1 MLTIMTEED
10 TTNKI
15 GKYFGWVAWII
26 AIVILVIFFQQLL
39 EQQYNP
45 NSSPSSYTNH
55 NGLNEVHLKRNKQ
68 GHYLTGGKIN
78 QQPVIFLL
86 DTGATDVSIPE
97 HIAERLNLQRYNK
110 YQVSTANGNTYV
122 YRSIINE
129 LNIGKI
135 TLYNVEANINP
146 SFKSDEIL
154 LGMSALKQLE
164 LHQSGNTLK
173 LREQN

>member
-1 MLTIMTEED
+1 MTEED

-15 GKYFGWVAWII
+15 GKYFVWVAWII
-26 AIVILVIFFQQLL
+26 AIGMLVFFFQGLL
-39 EQQYNP
+39 DTQQNP
-45 NSSPSSYTNH
+45 NSSPTSYLSD

-68 GHYLTGGKIN
+68 GHYVTTGKIN
-78 QQPVIFLL
+78 QQSVIFLL

-97 HIAERLNLQRYNK
+97 HIAENLNLPRYNK

-122 YRSIINE
+122 YRSVINA
-129 LNIGKI
+129 LKIGDI

>member
-1 MLTIMTEED
+1 MTQED

-15 GKYFGWVAWII
+15 GKYFGWIAWII
-26 AIVILVIFFQQLL
+26 AIGMLVFFFQELL
-39 EQQYNP
+39 DKQQNP
-45 NSSPSSYTNH
+45 NSSPTSYLSE
-55 NGLNEVHLKRNKQ
+55 NGLNEVYLKRNKQ
-68 GHYLTGGKIN
+68 GHYITSGKIN
-78 QQPVIFLL
+78 QQSVIFLL

-97 HIAERLNLQRYNK
+97 HIADKLNLPRYNK
-110 YQVSTANGNTYV
+110 YQVSTANGYTYV
-122 YRSIINE
+122 YRSVINE
-129 LNIGKI
+129 LKIGDI

>member
-1 MLTIMTEED
+1 MTEED

-15 GKYFGWVAWII
+15 GKYFVWVAWII
-26 AIVILVIFFQQLL
+26 AIGMLVFFFQGLL
-39 EQQYNP
+39 DTQQNP
-45 NSSPSSYTNH
+45 NSSPTSYLSD

-68 GHYLTGGKIN
+68 GHYVTTGKIN
-78 QQPVIFLL
+78 QQSVIFLL

-97 HIAERLNLQRYNK
+97 HIAENLNLPRYNK

-122 YRSIINE
+122 YRSVINE
-129 LNIGKI
+129 LKIGDI

>member
-1 MLTIMTEED
+1 MTEED

-15 GKYFGWVAWII
+15 GKYFGWISWVI
-26 AIVILVIFFQQLL
+26 AIGLLVFFFQKLL
-39 EQQYNP
+39 DKQYNP
-45 NSSPSSYTNH
+45 NSSPNSYLSD
-55 NGLNEVHLKRNKQ
+55 NGLNEVQLKRNKQ
-68 GHYLTGGKIN
+68 GHYLTTGRIN
-78 QQPVIFLL
+78 QQSVLFLL

-97 HIAERLNLQRYNK
+97 HIAEKLNLARYNK

-122 YRSIINE
+122 YRSVINE
-129 LNIGKI
+129 LSIGDI

-154 LGMSALKQLE
+154 LGMSALKHLE
-164 LHQSGNTLK
+164 LHQTGNTLK

>member
-1 MLTIMTEED
+1 MTEED

-15 GKYFGWVAWII
+15 GKYFGWITWVI
-26 AIVILVIFFQQLL
+26 AITILVVFFQQLL
-39 EQQYNP
+39 EKQQNP
-45 NSSPSSYTNH
+45 NSSPSSYITQ

-68 GHYLTGGKIN
+68 GHYVTAGNIN
-78 QQPVIFLL
+78 QKPVVFLL
-86 DTGATDVSIPE
+86 DTGATEVSIPE
-97 HIAERLNLQRYNK
+97 HIAEKLNLPRYNK

-122 YRSIINE
+122 YRSVINE
-129 LNIGKI
+129 LTIGEI
-135 TLYNVEANINP
+135 ALYNVEANINP
-146 SFKSDEIL
+146 SFNSDEIL

>member
-1 MLTIMTEED
+1 MTEED

-15 GKYFGWVAWII
+15 GKYFVWVAWII
-26 AIVILVIFFQQLL
+26 AIGMLVFVFQELL
-39 EQQYNP
+39 GSQQNP
-45 NSSPSSYTNH
+45 NSSPTSYLSE

-68 GHYLTGGKIN
+68 GHYVTTGKIN
-78 QQPVIFLL
+78 QQSVIFLL

-97 HIAERLNLQRYNK
+97 HIADKLNLPRYNK
-110 YQVSTANGNTYV
+110 YQVSTANGYTYV
-122 YRSIINE
+122 YRSVINE
-129 LNIGKI
+129 LKIGDI

>member
-1 MLTIMTEED
+1 MTEED

-15 GKYFGWVAWII
+15 GKYFAWVAWII
-26 AIVILVIFFQQLL
+26 AIGMLVFFFQELL
-39 EQQYNP
+39 DTQQNP
-45 NSSPSSYTNH
+45 NSSPTSYLSE

-68 GHYLTGGKIN
+68 GHYVTAGKIN
-78 QQPVIFLL
+78 QQSVIFLL

-97 HIAERLNLQRYNK
+97 HIAEKLNLPRYNK
-110 YQVSTANGNTYV
+110 YQVSTANGYTYV
-122 YRSIINE
+122 YRSVINE
-129 LNIGKI
+129 LKIGDI